1 MSELFLFG
9 NVLKLIEIKDM
20 SRLQLV
26 RSEVDEILL
35 SQPNV
40 KERRDGYV
48 HLYGVAQNCAILA
61 IKRGLD
67 IELCTIIGML
77 HDIYTYK
84 YEYVKNHALLG
95 SVEAEILLKK
105 LEVFSDEEIEIVKR
119 AIRNHS
125 TKKTEHD
132 KFSELIKDADILQ
145 NTIYRSEVEIKH
157 KDRLKKVFRNF
168 GIRMKL
174 KKVKITKVL

>member
-1 MSELFLFG
+1 M
-9 NVLKLIEIKDM
+9 
-20 SRLQLV
+20 
-26 RSEVDEILL
+26 
-35 SQPNV
+35 
-40 KERRDGYV
+40 
-48 HLYGVAQNCAILA
+48 
-61 IKRGLD
+61 
-67 IELCTIIGML
+67 
-77 HDIYTYK
+77 
-84 YEYVKNHALLG
+84 
-95 SVEAEILLKK
+95 
-105 LEVFSDEEIEIVKR
+105 FSDEEIEIVKI

-125 TKKTEHD
+125 NKKKEHD